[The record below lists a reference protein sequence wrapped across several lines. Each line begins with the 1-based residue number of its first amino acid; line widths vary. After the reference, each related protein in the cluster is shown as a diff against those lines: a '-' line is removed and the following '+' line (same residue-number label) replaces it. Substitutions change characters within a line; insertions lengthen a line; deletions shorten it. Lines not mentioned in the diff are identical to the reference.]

1 MLSLALRRWR
11 DRRRERSIE
20 RQESQVVARTTLR
33 DFKKWTGA
41 EGGPMGGGASACH
54 ACERCRL
61 GG

>member
-33 DFKKWTGA
+33 DFKKWTGT
-41 EGGPMGGGASACH
+41 EGGAGG
-54 ACERCRL
+54 
-61 GG
+61 